1 MSTDAK
7 NEGRSNTIEIEIEV
21 PVEVA
26 QEDRPAFESA
36 MTEFLFGKDRVRPEL
51 HEALIKEGIDIKR
64 LATLSEGEPLSVC
77 PTPGALEFRPTPALA
92 AWGRKHGIGFT
103 QGGRLM
109 IAFNYDAAPKSEGS
123 DARTLRVN
131 LGLPDAIPRDD
142 SEALGDATRALF
154 GDCALSPRAQEYLL
168 AHGVDLVEFS
178 GRYAERL
185 EGGAIPSTTRVS
197 AAAAATLARHGFDT
211 DRIGRIRVDSIR
223 GMRPD
228 LAEMSRI
235 DDPWTKTVWSK
246 TTCC

>member
-1 MSTDAK
+1 MSADAENK
-7 NEGRSNTIEIEIEV
+7 GRVDTIEIEIDV

-26 QEDRPAFESA
+26 KEDRAEFESA
-36 MTEFLFGKDRVRPEL
+36 MIEFLFGKDRVRPEL
-51 HEALIKEGIDIKR
+51 HEALIREGIDIKR

-77 PTPGALEFRPTPALA
+77 PTPGALEFRPTQALA
-92 AWGRKHGIGFT
+92 AWGRKHGVGFT

-109 IAFNYDAAPKSEGS
+109 IAFNYDPAPKRRDS

-131 LGLPDAIPRDD
+131 LGLPDAVPKDD
-142 SEALGDATRALF
+142 AEALGDVTRALF
-154 GDCALSPRAQEYLL
+154 GDCALSPRAQDYLL

-185 EGGAIPSTTRVS
+185 DGGAMPATTRVS
-197 AAAAATLARHGFDT
+197 PRAAATLARHGFDT
-211 DRIGRIRVDSIR
+211 DRIGRIQVDSIR